1 MAPIDTSRQ
10 VADGAQNK
18 FNVFEMQLYHEDI
31 LGAEDR
37 KYLVTI
43 RKLLLSTRVNRELF
57 SWFFGSVSVQVQY
70 ITVFFCIV
78 HWYLRRTETL
88 CFMIIK

>member
-18 FNVFEMQLYHEDI
+18 FNVFEMQLCHEDI

-70 ITVFFCIV
+70 ITVFSA
-78 HWYLRRTETL
+78 
-88 CFMIIK
+88 